1 MTSVSEVDWQMA
13 PEEMRSRRSVS
24 ALVRLP
30 LWATREAAGVEIGE
44 QRLHVAQDGVAGG
57 GVAVVAERDVAL
69 EAADHVG
76 LVEVVADE
84 AEAAL
89 GVEVG
94 AVVGDD
100 AGGLL
105 AAMLQGVQAERGE
118 RRGVL
123 VAEDA
128 EHAALLAQA
137 VVAAG
142 PPAQLVPAP
151 QPRCGQSSW
160 RPLDP
165 ARSSA
170 PGTAAATQALRAAG
184 RARYRTTRTR
194 LPPAR
199 VNAVVMILQKKPLLL
214 LRAPSARSG
223 TIRCSMMRS
232 ESPVDLM

>member
-30 LWATREAAGVEIGE
+30 LWADGEAAGVEIGE

-69 EAADHVG
+69 EAADDVG

-94 AVVGDD
+94 AVEGDD

-105 AAMLQGVQAERGE
+105 AAVLQGVQAERGQ

-123 VAEDA
+123 VAEHAEDA
-128 EHAALLAQA
+128 AFLAQA
-137 VVAAG
+137 VVAGRPAAG
-142 PPAQLVPAP
+142 PTCGLTLVER
-151 QPRCGQSSW
+151 QWSW
-160 RPLDP
+160 RPP
-165 ARSSA
+165 AEPRD
-170 PGTAAATQALRAAG
+170 GTARAA
-184 RARYRTTRTR
+184 RH
-194 LPPAR
+194 R
-199 VNAVVMILQKKPLLL
+199 VSGIRV
-214 LRAPSARSG
+214 RGAPW
-223 TIRCSMMRS
+223 I
-232 ESPVDLM
+232 